1 MSNNTI
7 IIENKIL
14 YSLLKEIENSLNL
27 NIKNSANSLSGNT
40 NSTDY
45 LLFDIK
51 KINLPIKIENL
62 IEKIN
67 IQFLKEKYKHQSNIK
82 ISKYLLNLNSR
93 TLNVNDKKLKLTEK
107 EVNITITFYK
117 GELVKTDDKILKL
130 STTKTITNMHAFD
143 ANENLKKYEKAE
155 DMIDE
160 FYTKRIE
167 IYHKRKNKQL
177 EDGYMKLNKLSN
189 KARYIKCLLEDEI
202 DLRKK
207 KNEEIVRILESMK
220 FDKVEDSYNYLIK
233 MAMDSVSEENIEKI
247 MKEQGDLSDFLK
259 ILNSKTIESIWLEE
273 LDKFEK
279 EYDNNSKLK
288 IKKKK

>member
-1 MSNNTI
+1 MEGLI
-7 IIENKIL
+7 KDRIVR
-14 YSLLKEIENSLNL
+14 EIED
-27 NIKNSANSLSGNT
+27 
-40 NSTDY
+40 NST
-45 LLFDIK
+45 
-51 KINLPIKIENL
+51 
-62 IEKIN
+62 EK
-67 IQFLKEKYKHQSNIK
+67 
-82 ISKYLLNLNSR
+82 
-93 TLNVNDKKLKLTEK
+93 D
-107 EVNITITFYK
+107 VNITITFYK

-233 MAMDSVSEENIEKI
+233 MAMDSVSEENVEKI

>member
-1 MSNNTI
+1 MGDD
-7 IIENKIL
+7 KIKITEL
-14 YSLLKEIENSLNL
+14 PIGVWTDDYKAHLEGLIKDRIVREIED
-27 NIKNSANSLSGNT
+27 
-40 NSTDY
+40 NST
-45 LLFDIK
+45 
-51 KINLPIKIENL
+51 
-62 IEKIN
+62 EK
-67 IQFLKEKYKHQSNIK
+67 
-82 ISKYLLNLNSR
+82 
-93 TLNVNDKKLKLTEK
+93 D
-107 EVNITITFYK
+107 VNITITFYK

-220 FDKVEDSYNYLIK
+220 FDKLDDSYNYLIK
-233 MAMDSVSEENIEKI
+233 MAMDSVSEENVEKI
-247 MKEQGDLSDFLK
+247 MKEQGDLADFLK

>member
-1 MSNNTI
+1 
-7 IIENKIL
+7 
-14 YSLLKEIENSLNL
+14 
-27 NIKNSANSLSGNT
+27 
-40 NSTDY
+40 
-45 LLFDIK
+45 
-51 KINLPIKIENL
+51 
-62 IEKIN
+62 
-67 IQFLKEKYKHQSNIK
+67 
-82 ISKYLLNLNSR
+82 
-93 TLNVNDKKLKLTEK
+93 
-107 EVNITITFYK
+107 
-117 GELVKTDDKILKL
+117 
-130 STTKTITNMHAFD
+130 MHAFD

-220 FDKVEDSYNYLIK
+220 FDKLDDSYNYLIK

-279 EYDNNSKLK
+279 EYDNKSKLK

>member
-1 MSNNTI
+1 MLYYHGFKGTI
-7 IIENKIL
+7 SKTEDGKYLIKGCCELAGDDKIRITEL
-14 YSLLKEIENSLNL
+14 PIGVWTDDYKAHLEGLIKDRIVREIED
-27 NIKNSANSLSGNT
+27 
-40 NSTDY
+40 NST
-45 LLFDIK
+45 
-51 KINLPIKIENL
+51 
-62 IEKIN
+62 EK
-67 IQFLKEKYKHQSNIK
+67 
-82 ISKYLLNLNSR
+82 
-93 TLNVNDKKLKLTEK
+93 D
-107 EVNITITFYK
+107 VNITITFYK